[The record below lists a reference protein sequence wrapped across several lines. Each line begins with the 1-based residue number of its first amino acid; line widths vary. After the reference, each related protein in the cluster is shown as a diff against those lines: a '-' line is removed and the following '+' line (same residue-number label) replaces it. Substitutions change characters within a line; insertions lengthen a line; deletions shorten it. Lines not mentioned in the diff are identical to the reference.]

1 MNNNALYTH
10 KARRKSM
17 RGKDRES
24 KARIVA
30 FSLVMCT
37 NNDVLCFIEQQNW
50 IHLVWYDLFL
60 AHEWIRNRSTTKIM
74 YAHRTKYYVTFIH
87 SVVLFINWFLRLIN
101 EFQCRVFFR
110 FSHSLS
116 AQQKMTIHRK
126 YDSVHINCIKY
137 FIDDGDTTNDVMMA
151 IVERLVSYLYI
162 LAAHWLFIVS
172 MAHYTV

>member
-1 MNNNALYTH
+1 MNFNA
-10 KARRKSM
+10 
-17 RGKDRES
+17 
-24 KARIVA
+24 
-30 FSLVMCT
+30 
-37 NNDVLCFIEQQNW
+37 
-50 IHLVWYDLFL
+50 
-60 AHEWIRNRSTTKIM
+60 
-74 YAHRTKYYVTFIH
+74 
-87 SVVLFINWFLRLIN
+87 
-101 EFQCRVFFR
+101 EFFFR

-172 MAHYTV
+172 MAHFEMHLHSINAYFNFIHWIDACISEWNMKSVSWFIESDTETHKYTRSTHLHTHRERETHLSSFNKVNSNHWPIWCLA